1 MDGDASGGP
10 YAFLGLGDGTYD
22 TEEGR
27 RQLNQHAQNYTVLGE
42 IFGGSPHVCL
52 GLQTL
57 YGDEDWFQRPPYA
70 EGGEL
75 LSASSPRY
83 R

>member
-42 IFGGSPHVCL
+42 IFGGGPHVCL